1 MVFLLLLALLCVPAQ
16 AMQMPRAAFSDVCSA
31 SNTRI
36 IETLRASVPHYA
48 NIDRD
53 ILRLFNQYRS
63 DDHLIAALLP
73 IAQHPLIDGRI
84 DIRKLDDKR
93 SLGDMALAREI
104 DLMLQVLNRLLGGF
118 LTKYVAKSVI
128 VRYLQEGLFYSAE

>member
-1 MVFLLLLALLCVPAQ
+1 MVLLLLLALFCVPAQ
-16 AMQMPRAAFSDVCSA
+16 AMQMPRAAFRDVCSA
-31 SNTRI
+31 SDTRI
-36 IETLRASVPHYA
+36 LEVLRASVPHYK

-53 ILRLFNQYRS
+53 IVRLLNQYRS

-73 IAQHPLIDGRI
+73 IAKHPLIDGRI

-93 SLGDMALAREI
+93 SLEDMALAREI
-104 DLMLQVLNRLLGGF
+104 DLMLQVLNTVLGGF

-128 VRYLQEGLFYSAE
+128 VSHLEEGLFY